1 MLFRSNNKKGL
12 SKNHRV
18 GNESLWTNTLQANIT
33 LKPYVVPQDAKQ
45 AQLVFA
51 PKFLILSWYQ
61 TMGHACV
68 MCALSL
74 SLSLSLPRPYIRTF
88 PFPFPSTKPSSLSLS
103 LSQTHIKNHQTVSKM
118 TKVGKLTKL
127 KSAIKRWPSFTK
139 QLSRASSAIAS
150 STTNESKQELHA
162 VYVGKTRRRYLV
174 SSEIIDHPLF
184 QELVDKSGEYD
195 DGVVVA
201 CEVVLFEHLLWM
213 LDNAEN
219 QLGSM
224 DELVEFYT
232 TC

>member
-1 MLFRSNNKKGL
+1 
-12 SKNHRV
+12 
-18 GNESLWTNTLQANIT
+18 
-33 LKPYVVPQDAKQ
+33 
-45 AQLVFA
+45 
-51 PKFLILSWYQ
+51 
-61 TMGHACV
+61 
-68 MCALSL
+68 
-74 SLSLSLPRPYIRTF
+74 
-88 PFPFPSTKPSSLSLS
+88 
-103 LSQTHIKNHQTVSKM
+103 M

-139 QLSRASSAIAS
+139 QLSRASSSVAS
-150 STTNESKQELHA
+150 STNESDDVSKQELHA

-184 QELVDKSGEYD
+184 QELVEKSSGEYD
-195 DGVVVA
+195 DGVAVS